1 MHLIF
6 LLTYS
11 PKFDPPESGQGFSM
25 QPFSFALEAIKFQK
39 IHLNFLT
46 VRKSFAIQNWIVKDF
61 LKKIEMD
68 FLKFNRL

>member
-11 PKFDPPESGQGFSM
+11 PRFCLPPPESGQGFSIR
-25 QPFSFALEAIKFQK
+25 PFTFALNAIEFQK
-39 IHLNFLT
+39 SISTLL
-46 VRKSFAIQNWIVKDF
+46 RKSFTIQFWIVKDF